1 MERCFSC
8 SPFYAFFLPE
18 KESVGKKSRHKG
30 DCAAIRFAPIRR
42 SFPLM
47 YPPLDCSADSA
58 KAELSSETLGRHYAS
73 RFLSGE
79 CTYSDLVFH
88 APRACTPDSLIII
101 GKFIFSA
108 AIVCIPTVEVQAKKR
123 GSASLRS

>member
-30 DCAAIRFAPIRR
+30 GLRR
-42 SFPLM
+42 DTLRSYSAQFPP
-47 YPPLDCSADSA
+47 YVSPFG
-58 KAELSSETLGRHYAS
+58 LSSETLGRHYAS

-79 CTYSDLVFH
+79 CTYSALVFH

-101 GKFIFSA
+101 GKFIFPA
-108 AIVCIPTVEVQAKKR
+108 AIVCMPTVEVQAKKR